1 MSASG
6 YRADGADRDYAGVRL
21 REAAMRRA
29 MVFAALGFMLWL
41 GLRCDARAGGQT
53 REIDAVRAE
62 WVRTLEARALEPSL
76 ALFTDDAAF
85 LNPDGA
91 RIAGKEAIRGLYQQI
106 FATYSGAIV
115 LDSKQTG
122 ISGGLAYDSGLFH
135 ETLTT
140 LKTGEK
146 QQLKGSYL
154 MVFRHEPDGKW
165 RIVQQVWTE
174 APPENAG
181 HS

>member
-1 MSASG
+1 
-6 YRADGADRDYAGVRL
+6 
-21 REAAMRRA
+21 MRRA
-29 MVFAALGFMLWL
+29 IGFAALGFVLWL
-41 GLRCDARAGGQT
+41 GLRCEAQAVGQT
-53 REIDAVRAE
+53 KEIDAVRAE
-62 WVRTLEARALEPSL
+62 WVRTIEAHELEPSL

-85 LNPDGA
+85 LNPDGS
-91 RIAGKEAIRGLYQQI
+91 RMAGKDAIRGLYQQI
-106 FATYSGAIV
+106 FATYSGDIV
-115 LDSKQTG
+115 LDSKQIG
-122 ISGGLAYDSGLFH
+122 VSGVLAYDSGLFH

-140 LKTGEK
+140 VKTGEK

-154 MVFRHEPDGKW
+154 MVFRREPDGKW